1 MIGIDSSVLID
12 MLRNKLPERS
22 LRELSKEDQLCTSEI
37 VVYEVL
43 CGIYS
48 AQHSTEQRLK
58 EFTAMLDSFTFI
70 FPVERATSI
79 RAAQIAGKLLKS
91 GQTIEHTDSLIAGS
105 LLANG
110 CKRFITKNVK
120 DFERI
125 KELELIKVPT

>member
-1 MIGIDSSVLID
+1 MIGVDSSVIID
-12 MLRNKLPERS
+12 LLRNKLPERT
-22 LRELSKEDQLCTSEI
+22 LRELSQEDQLCTSEI

-58 EFTAMLDSFTFI
+58 EFTAILDSFTFI
-70 FPVERATSI
+70 FPVERATSV
-79 RAAQIAGKLLKS
+79 RAAQIAGRLSKS
-91 GQTIEHTDSLIAGS
+91 GLTAQHNNILIAGS

-110 CKRFITKNVK
+110 CKRFFTKNVK
-120 DFERI
+120 DFERV

>member
-1 MIGIDSSVLID
+1 MIGVDSSVLID
-12 MLRNKLPERS
+12 LLRNRLPTGS
-22 LRELSKEDQLCTSEI
+22 LRELSEEDQLCTSEV

-58 EFTAMLDSFTFI
+58 EFTAILDSLTFI
-70 FPVERATSI
+70 FPLERAASVK
-79 RAAQIAGKLLKS
+79 AARLAGRLSKS
-91 GQTIEHTDSLIAGS
+91 GQTIGHTDALIAGS

-110 CKRFITKNVK
+110 CKRLITKNVK

-125 KELELIKVPT
+125 KELELVK

>member
-1 MIGIDSSVLID
+1 MIGVDSSILID
-12 MLRNKLPERS
+12 LLRNRPPADS
-22 LRELSKEDQLCTSEI
+22 LKYLSEEDQLCTSEI

-58 EFTAMLDSFTFI
+58 EFTAILDSFTFI

-79 RAAQIAGKLLKS
+79 KAAQITGKLSKAGLTV
-91 GQTIEHTDSLIAGS
+91 QHNDALIAGS

-110 CKRFITKNVK
+110 CRRFITKNVK

-125 KELELIKVPT
+125 KELELVKF

>member
-1 MIGIDSSVLID
+1 MIGVDSSTVID
-12 MLRNKLPERS
+12 LLRNKLSASS
-22 LRELSKEDQLCTSEI
+22 LNELSKDDRLCTSEV

-48 AQHSTEQRLK
+48 AQHSAEQRLK
-58 EFTAMLDSFTFI
+58 EFAAILDSFTFI

-79 RAAQIAGKLLKS
+79 KAAQLAGKLSKS
-91 GQTIEHTDSLIAGS
+91 GQTIGHTDALIAGS

-125 KELELIKVPT
+125 KELELVKV